1 MSRRKQTKRSR
12 IEKQKRQAV
21 QLRQNKTIF
30 GSLLEWLVPEGELF
44 TEDRFHGNIKWMPEQ
59 LAQQALI
66 WAWQETRN
74 LTDAFEMTLEAC
86 DDLGSKGRSIASA

>member
-1 MSRRKQTKRSR
+1 MSRRKRSSR
-12 IEKQKRQAV
+12 IRKQRRRDTQ
-21 QLRQNKTIF
+21 RRMNKSI
-30 GSLLEWLVPEGELF
+30 LKELIDWLMPQGELF

-74 LTDAFEMTLEAC
+74 LTDAFEMTL
-86 DDLGSKGRSIASA
+86 